1 MAWRQWAPY
10 VSVAQRRV
18 NALGEI
24 GKLRK
29 KGKDIHPIQIEG
41 RTIARSFWGK
51 GWCDHLESFS
61 DFENRLPRGRT
72 YVRNGSVCHL
82 RIQPG
87 RIEAIVSGSELY
99 NISIRIKK
107 LKPVTWKSVKR
118 RCSGRIGSMLEL
130 LQGRLSDQVMT
141 VVTDRKQGLFPQ
153 PSEIQLSCSCP
164 DWAVMCKHVAAAL
177 YGVGSRLDNRP
188 ELLFLLRDVDAQE
201 LISTELAVPAAA
213 ATGDRLDDDQL
224 GEIFG
229 IDLEEPGEPPTPKPK
244 SKNGKRAAGSSPRRR
259 TARRHGAD
267 KRAASTSTKKNSRS
281 AARRKPAPT
290 AGETRKLKKIERK
303 ASQAAGFSPR
313 GVTNRRK
320 QAINEPAAAGDSA
333 GTAPRIRPTGKSVAR
348 LRKKLGLSA
357 VEFARRLGVSAA
369 SVYRWEATTERLK
382 LRARPLAALTE
393 LQKEVRGK

>member
-18 NALGEI
+18 NALREM

-82 RIQPG
+82 QIQPG

-107 LKPVTWKSVKR
+107 LKPATWKSVKR

-153 PSEIQLSCSCP
+153 PREIQLSCDCP

-177 YGVGSRLDNRP
+177 YGGGSRLDDRP
-188 ELLFLLRDVDAQE
+188 ERLFLLRDVDAQE
-201 LISTELAVPAAA
+201 LIAAELAVPAAA
-213 ATGDRLDDDQL
+213 TTGDRLDDDQL
-224 GEIFG
+224 GDIFG
-229 IDLEEPGEPPTPKPK
+229 IDLDGGGEQPPTPKTE
-244 SKNGKRAAGSSPRRR
+244 SKKRRRSRKRA
-259 TARRHGAD
+259 T
-267 KRAASTSTKKNSRS
+267 STSTKKKSRS
-281 AARRKPAPT
+281 TARRKPAT
-290 AGETRKLKKIERK
+290 AAGQSRKLKKTQRK
-303 ASQAAGFSPR
+303 AAIRKKPARGAPR
-313 GVTNRRK
+313 G
-320 QAINEPAAAGDSA
+320 
-333 GTAPRIRPTGKSVAR
+333 
-348 LRKKLGLSA
+348 
-357 VEFARRLGVSAA
+357 
-369 SVYRWEATTERLK
+369 
-382 LRARPLAALTE
+382 RA
-393 LQKEVRGK
+393 